1 LIKQSHQLGQLPALV
16 PNGVDWVCRKIEVLA
31 DQGETITKIKKAIHM
46 KSLES
51 TLEPHELVL
60 VEQTLDRADVKKK
73 KWLDVIDE
81 MVIQGHTANDIKQ
94 RLSYSKKPD
103 DVKMWLDDA
112 IDRVIYK
119 NVV

>member
-1 LIKQSHQLGQLPALV
+1 M
-16 PNGVDWVCRKIEVLA
+16 
-31 DQGETITKIKKAIHM
+31 T
-46 KSLES
+46 SLES

-73 KWLDVIDE
+73 KWLDVIND
-81 MVIQGHTANDIKQ
+81 MVSQGHTANDIKQ
-94 RLSYSKKPD
+94 RLNYSKKPD
-103 DVKMWLDDA
+103 DVRIWFDDA

>member
-1 LIKQSHQLGQLPALV
+1 
-16 PNGVDWVCRKIEVLA
+16 VLA
-31 DQGETITKIKKAIHM
+31 DQGETMTKIKKAIHM
-46 KSLES
+46 TSLES

-73 KWLDVIDE
+73 KWLDLIDD
-81 MVIQGHTANDIKQ
+81 MVSQGHTANDIKHK
-94 RLSYSKKPD
+94 LNYPKKSD
-103 DVKMWLDDA
+103 DVKLWLDDA